1 MRQAKQG
8 DKMHTDE
15 EYLKVTNERLDKMGY
30 TGEQKKTIQML
41 LFWSY
46 MEGGK
51 EADMDTLERI
61 KDERTSQKEYK

>member
-1 MRQAKQG
+1 MQTEK
-8 DKMHTDE
+8 
-15 EYLKVTNERLDKMGY
+15 EYQQTTNERLDKMGY

>member
-1 MRQAKQG
+1 MQTEK
-8 DKMHTDE
+8 
-15 EYLKVTNERLDKMGY
+15 EYQQTTNERLDKMGY
-30 TGEQKKTIQML
+30 TVEQKKTIQML

-51 EADMDTLERI
+51 EADMDTFERI